1 MIDKIFYRKKTQ
13 TGDKGETRG
22 GIEEQSS
29 DPGKSDQEN
38 KLHQGP
44 FGKRL
49 SQNNS
54 LIIPEA
60 IILHTEIWG
69 PLLVRKTN
77 DCSF

>member
-1 MIDKIFYRKKTQ
+1 LIPIPALASVIDKIFYRKKTQ

-60 IILHTEIWG
+60 IIYSN
-69 PLLVRKTN
+69 LLL
-77 DCSF
+77 